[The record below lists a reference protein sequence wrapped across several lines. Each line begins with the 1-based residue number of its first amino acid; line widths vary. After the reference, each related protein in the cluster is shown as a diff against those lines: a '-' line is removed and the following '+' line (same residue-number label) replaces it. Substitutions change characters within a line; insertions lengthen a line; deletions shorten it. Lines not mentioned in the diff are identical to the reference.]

1 MQGSVLS
8 AFFWGYFFS
17 QVLGGYL
24 SALIGGKIVIGV
36 AMFTSAV
43 LSLLSPIAANS
54 HVYFF
59 VAVRAALGFAQGTV
73 FPAFHT
79 FLARWAPPL
88 ERSVLVGLT
97 LAGAQVGNVVVMP
110 LSALLCKYGFAGGWP
125 SIYYVLGTAGLIW
138 SAIWFYFVSDTPAKN
153 RQINPD
159 ERLYIE
165 ASLAG
170 IMSRDADEKKRRIPW
185 GAILTSMPVWAI
197 YCGHFAADWGAY
209 MMMMSLPLFMND
221 VLGFEL
227 TSLGFLSA
235 VPYVANFVFINLG
248 GIAGDK
254 LRDSGVLSTVAVRRL
269 AMLVAIWF
277 YFVSDTPAKNR
288 QINPDERL
296 YIEAS
301 LAGIMS
307 RDADEKKRRI
317 PWGAIL
323 TSMPVWAIYCGH
335 FAADWGAYMMMMSLP
350 LFMNDVLGFEL
361 TSLGFLSAV
370 PYVANFVFINLG
382 GIAGD
387 KLRDSGVLSTVAVRR
402 LAMLVAMISQTV
414 FLIASGYCGCGQEI
428 LVIIFLTLGIGLSGI
443 QFAGYIVNYLD
454 IAPTLAGPILGIGN
468 TLSCIAGILCPL
480 MVGALTPTGSK
491 EEWQMVFW
499 VTGAILVTG
508 ALIFSFFAKGE
519 IQPWALAEQSKAVK
533 QVLKRTTVRQ
543 SETPM
548 VEHVSKPTTVRQ
560 SQTPMVEEVSK
571 PTTVTPQSETS
582 MTEELS
588 KPTTITQSETLN
600 TTEQQTSNA

>member
-1 MQGSVLS
+1 LQMDGELIWSKKMQGSVLS

-138 SAIWFYFVSDTPAKN
+138 S
-153 RQINPD
+153 
-159 ERLYIE
+159 
-165 ASLAG
+165 
-170 IMSRDADEKKRRIPW
+170 
-185 GAILTSMPVWAI
+185 
-197 YCGHFAADWGAY
+197 
-209 MMMMSLPLFMND
+209 
-221 VLGFEL
+221 
-227 TSLGFLSA
+227 
-235 VPYVANFVFINLG
+235 
-248 GIAGDK
+248 
-254 LRDSGVLSTVAVRRL
+254 
-269 AMLVAIWF
+269 AIWF